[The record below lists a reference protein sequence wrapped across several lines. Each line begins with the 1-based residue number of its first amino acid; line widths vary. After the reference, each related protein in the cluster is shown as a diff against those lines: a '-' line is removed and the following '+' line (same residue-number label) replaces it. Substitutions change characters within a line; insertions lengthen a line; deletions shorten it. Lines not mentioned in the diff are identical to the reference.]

1 MASFIR
7 SERNKRKLIDEENY
21 VYDKHVEYDTKTY
34 WRCELFYKGG
44 CRARVHTT
52 SGCDSGEITFR
63 SGVHQHPSNSA
74 AVNAKKTVSSMKD
87 QIYINGTISTREVMS
102 STLQF
107 CDENSKSEL
116 PATETISR
124 NIRNWRN
131 KKLAIPAL
139 PKDRTGFSIPDSFK
153 YLKDGSLFLVFDS
166 GIEDSK
172 RILVFATENGLNDI
186 EKSTLWACDGTFKT
200 CPTLWYQLI
209 TIHASIQNKLF
220 PRIFSLLRDKTPA
233 TYTRLFSALQML
245 PPNCAPSTCVMDFEK
260 GLHSS
265 FTSVFL
271 DSAIAG
277 CLFHLGQSCWR
288 KICELG
294 QREKYNT
301 NADFAIKIK
310 CFTALAFVPPE
321 HVVTSFE
328 ELSDDEEVPAEFVAY
343 FESTYI
349 GILRGRG
356 ANHRRDRPSFPVEMW
371 NVRARTLEDMPR
383 TNNAAEGFHS
393 AL

>member
-1 MASFIR
+1 
-7 SERNKRKLIDEENY
+7 
-21 VYDKHVEYDTKTY
+21 
-34 WRCELFYKGG
+34 
-44 CRARVHTT
+44 
-52 SGCDSGEITFR
+52 
-63 SGVHQHPSNSA
+63 
-74 AVNAKKTVSSMKD
+74 
-87 QIYINGTISTREVMS
+87 
-102 STLQF
+102 
-107 CDENSKSEL
+107 
-116 PATETISR
+116 
-124 NIRNWRN
+124 
-131 KKLAIPAL
+131 
-139 PKDRTGFSIPDSFK
+139 
-153 YLKDGSLFLVFDS
+153 
-166 GIEDSK
+166 
-172 RILVFATENGLNDI
+172 
-186 EKSTLWACDGTFKT
+186 
-200 CPTLWYQLI
+200 
-209 TIHASIQNKLF
+209 
-220 PRIFSLLRDKTPA
+220 
-233 TYTRLFSALQML
+233 
-245 PPNCAPSTCVMDFEK
+245 MDFEK

-294 QREKYNT
+294 QRVKYNT

-356 ANHRRDRPSFPVEMW
+356 ANQRRDRPSFPVEMW
-371 NVRARTLEDMPR
+371 NVRARTLDDMPR

-393 AL
+393 ALRASITSHHPNLWKFLSAIAAEEALIQTKINHYRRGDTIIKREKYKVINQRLKTLSQQFENDNCLQFLRNIAINLH